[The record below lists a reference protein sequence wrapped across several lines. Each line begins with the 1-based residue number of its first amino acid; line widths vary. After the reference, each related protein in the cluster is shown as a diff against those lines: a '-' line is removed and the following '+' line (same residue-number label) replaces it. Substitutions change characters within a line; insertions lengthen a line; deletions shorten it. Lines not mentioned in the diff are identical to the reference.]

1 MLVMLFCIST
11 QICYVFIEQVMKLTV
26 IQYHAMSVGRCLKLK
41 MLFAFI
47 GGVSMKVCI
56 SS

>member
-1 MLVMLFCIST
+1 MFVMLLCIST

-47 GGVSMKVCI
+47 DGVSMKVCI
-56 SS
+56 SF